1 MFIRIYYLIIYV
13 IEGIIFSQYCASVFE
28 CRYSFKGKDNLDG
41 VNKAMDKAG
50 DLADRVK
57 DEYEKL

>member
-1 MFIRIYYLIIYV
+1 MGAGAPPSFLLEDPDPGYDR
-13 IEGIIFSQYCASVFE
+13 GAVFE

>member
-1 MFIRIYYLIIYV
+1 MNVALF
-13 IEGIIFSQYCASVFE
+13 FE
-28 CRYSFKGKDNLDG
+28 CRYSFKGKDNRDG

-50 DLADRVK
+50 DLDDKMK

>member
-28 CRYSFKGKDNLDG
+28 APKSKLLKNISVAALYSILFLISFLQSPQLNLF
-41 VNKAMDKAG
+41 
-50 DLADRVK
+50 
-57 DEYEKL
+57 